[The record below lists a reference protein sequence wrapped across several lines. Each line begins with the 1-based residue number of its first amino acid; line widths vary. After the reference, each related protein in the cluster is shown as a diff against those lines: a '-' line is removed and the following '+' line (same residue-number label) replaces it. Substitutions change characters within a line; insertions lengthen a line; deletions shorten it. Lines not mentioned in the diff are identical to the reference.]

1 MTMTIGDMVEKALE
15 RKGITL
21 ENGEDEFIQGDIWIA
36 NLEKKAMG
44 HEQGGRRPVV
54 IISKTK
60 WNKSSKTPICVI
72 LSTSKKKSKNRYTV
86 QIKRNRE
93 QNSSA
98 NASQIYTLDAKRL
111 LRKVDS
117 ISKSELR
124 QIKKILSELTWVE

>member
-60 WNKSSKTPICVI
+60 WIKSSKTPICVI

>member
-86 QIKRNRE
+86 QLKRNRE
-93 QNSSA
+93 ESSSA
-98 NASQIYTLDAKRL
+98 NASQVYTLDAKRL

>member
-1 MTMTIGDMVEKALE
+1 MTIGDMVEKALE

-86 QIKRNRE
+86 QLKRNRE
-93 QNSSA
+93 ESSSA
-98 NASQIYTLDAKRL
+98 NASQVYTLDAKRL

>member
-98 NASQIYTLDAKRL
+98 NASQVYTLDAKRL